1 VTRCTHDDPF
11 GTENAR
17 SCRVCDAASCPLICA
32 RREAA
37 VVSGQEAAGVPG
49 VDLAVAD
56 AGRAG
61 WIVTGFP
68 LAAAGLITAG
78 VIPPL
83 LGL

>member
-1 VTRCTHDDPF
+1 MPNGGSERAT
-11 GTENAR
+11 NALF
-17 SCRVCDAASCPLICA
+17 CRVCGAASCPLRCA

-49 VDLAVAD
+49 VNLALAD
-56 AGRAG
+56 ADQAAR
-61 WIVTGFP
+61 IVAEFP

-83 LGL
+83 PIDL